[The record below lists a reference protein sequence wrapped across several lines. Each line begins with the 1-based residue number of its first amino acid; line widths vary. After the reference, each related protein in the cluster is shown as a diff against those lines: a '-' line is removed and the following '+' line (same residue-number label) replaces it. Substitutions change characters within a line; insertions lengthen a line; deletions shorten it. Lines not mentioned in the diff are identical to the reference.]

1 MLCGKLTSK
10 FFMDNNNLNNYNK
23 HDFIFIYFLTHH
35 SSVFRTCAI
44 VQIFSYWCKH
54 ILLIKYVDIVLIIIN
69 VQLYNN
75 YIKMTIG
82 TLSLKLSYCSII
94 ILSKAIII
102 QSINELDT
110 YGLKLSFLLFYLTF
124 AGALP
129 SRNCMG

>member
-10 FFMDNNNLNNYNK
+10 FFTDNNNVNNYNK
-23 HDFIFIYFLTHH
+23 HDFIFIYFLTIHH
-35 SSVFRTCAI
+35 YSSAFRTCAI

-69 VQLYNN
+69 MQLYNK

-94 ILSKAIII
+94 ILSKA
-102 QSINELDT
+102 
-110 YGLKLSFLLFYLTF
+110 F
-124 AGALP
+124 
-129 SRNCMG
+129 